1 MGKDFSNI
9 QALAF
14 DHYGTL
20 FDKHAIQTVIEEDFP
35 GRGEELAKLWFLTIK
50 KYCWLSGL
58 MERYLTWD
66 EITKR
71 ALTFA
76 GKSLSLDVTDDL
88 HEKLIAADLILSPFP
103 EVPAALERLANKL
116 DLYVLTM
123 ASAWMVEASQKN
135 AGVDHL
141 FKKVISSEPHKVYKP
156 GNKAYDLGVDEIGLP
171 KEQIGFV
178 SGNSFDVMGAANY
191 GFPVF
196 WINRKGLPLDELGP
210 QPDWVDKGLDD
221 LATVLGA

>member
-1 MGKDFSNI
+1 MGNFDAIK
-9 QALAF
+9 ALAF

-20 FDKHAIQTVIEEDFP
+20 FDKHAVADVIDEDFP
-35 GRGEELAKLWFLTIK
+35 GRGDELAKLWFLTLK

-66 EITKR
+66 DITKR

-76 GKSLSLDVTDDL
+76 GKSLSVEVTDEL
-88 HEKLIAADLILSPFP
+88 HEKLIAADLILPPFP
-103 EVPAALERLANKL
+103 EVPAALERLASKL

-123 ASAWMVEASQKN
+123 ASPWMVEASQKN

-141 FKKVISSEPHKVYKP
+141 FKKVISSEPHQVYKP
-156 GNKAYDLGVDEIGLP
+156 ANRAYDLGVREIGLA

-178 SGNSFDVMGAANY
+178 SGNSFDVMGGANY
-191 GFPVF
+191 GFPTF
-196 WINRKGLPLDELGP
+196 WINRRGVALDELGP
-210 QPDWVDKGLDD
+210 QPDWVGGGLDEM
-221 LATVLGA
+221 ATVLGT

>member
-20 FDKHAIQTVIEEDFP
+20 FDKHAIQTVIDEDLP
-35 GRGEELAKLWFLTIK
+35 GHGEELAKLWFQTIK

>member
-1 MGKDFSNI
+1 MAADFSNI
-9 QALAF
+9 KALAF

-20 FDKHAIQTVIEEDFP
+20 FDKHAVSSVIEEDFP
-35 GRGEELAKLWFLTIK
+35 GHGEEMAKVWFTTIK

-66 EITKR
+66 DITKR
-71 ALTFA
+71 ALTFS
-76 GKSLSLDVTDDL
+76 GKTLGLEVTDGL
-88 HEKLIAADLILSPFP
+88 HKKLIQADLVLSPFP
-103 EVPAALERLANKL
+103 EVPAALERLATKL

-123 ASAWMVEASQKN
+123 ASPWMVEASQKN

-141 FKKVISSEPHKVYKP
+141 FKKIISSEPHKAYKP
-156 GNKAYDLGVDEIGLP
+156 GNKAYYLGVDEIGLP

-178 SGNSFDVMGAANY
+178 SGNSFDVMGGAHY

-196 WINRKGLPLDELGP
+196 WINRGDKILDELGP
-210 QPDWVDKGLDD
+210 QPEWIGTGLDEM
-221 LATVLGA
+221 ATVLGT

>member
-1 MGKDFSNI
+1 MSTFESIK
-9 QALAF
+9 ALTF

-20 FDKHAIQTVIEEDFP
+20 FDKHAVAKVIEQDFP
-35 GRGEELAKLWFLTIK
+35 GHGEELARLWFSTIK

-66 EITKR
+66 DITGR

-76 GKSLSLDVTDDL
+76 GKSLSLDVTAHL
-88 HEKLIAADLILSPFP
+88 HQKLIEADLILPPYP
-103 EVPAALERLANKL
+103 EVPAALARLAAKR

-135 AGVDHL
+135 SGVDKY
-141 FKKVISSEPHKVYKP
+141 FKKVISAEPHGAYKP
-156 GNKAYDLGVDEIGLP
+156 ATAAYDLGVREIGLP
-171 KEQIGFV
+171 REQIGFI
-178 SGNSFDVMGAANY
+178 SSNSFDVMGGAHY
-191 GFPVF
+191 GFPTF
-196 WINRKGLPLDELGP
+196 WLNRTGVPLDELGP
-210 QPDWVDKGLDD
+210 QPDLVVKDLAE

>member
-1 MGKDFSNI
+1 MADTFGKI
-9 QALAF
+9 RALAF

-20 FDKHAIQTVIEEDFP
+20 FDKHAVAKVMEDDFP
-35 GRGEELAKLWFLTIK
+35 GLSEELAQVWFKTIK

-76 GKSLSLDVTDDL
+76 EKSLSLEVTDEL
-88 HEKLIAADLILSPFP
+88 HEKLIQADLVLPPFP
-103 EVPAALERLANKL
+103 EVPGALERLASKL

-123 ASAWMVEASQKN
+123 ASPWMVEASQKN

-156 GNKAYDLGVDEIGLP
+156 GKISYDLAVDEIGLP

-178 SGNSFDVMGAANY
+178 SGNSFDVIGGANY

-196 WINRKGLPLDELGP
+196 WINRKDQPLDELGP
-210 QPDWVDKGLDD
+210 QPDWEGKGLDE
-221 LATVLGA
+221 LATVFGA